1 MKRIILPAVT
11 VTAVSARASRYTTG
25 SIPAGNPTGATFT
38 GSYDQAVGVFGGLL
52 AVAGLS
58 KMVCR
63 KKAA

>member
-11 VTAVSARASRYTTG
+11 VTAVSARASLHTTG

-52 AVAGLS
+52 A
-58 KMVCR
+58 
-63 KKAA
+63 